1 MKISLHDNRSI
12 PNPCPE
18 FLLLNKN
25 TNLPITLFS
34 QAISQFFLYQK
45 QIQQISPTNQ
55 PSLPHTNAPP
65 PKQTALCCCS
75 LQPQRESAQPV
86 NIPDKFSQSLC
97 FCRTTEQLT
106 QPSPS
111 FECLASQAPHHHIH
125 SLFFQWIMASCLP
138 KAIISSYTEMSSRF
152 KQRIRNGRKALV
164 AFSSNFSTHCVLSRG
179 CKGYTIRNVI

>member
-1 MKISLHDNRSI
+1 MKISLHNNRSI

-111 FECLASQAPHHHIH
+111 FKCLASQAPHHHIH
-125 SLFFQWIMASCLP
+125 SLFFNELWL
-138 KAIISSYTEMSSRF
+138 
-152 KQRIRNGRKALV
+152 LV
-164 AFSSNFSTHCVLSRG
+164 CQKPLFLATLRCPQDLSRG
-179 CKGYTIRNVI
+179 LEMEEKPW